1 MRHEP
6 LDASELG
13 GFASTGNSLFVHFS
27 TRQTTTT
34 VAGDSYMVAE
44 GWALSWMFSEAGEDC
59 MIDDVDPPPFG
70 NSGSCQWSSIG
81 ASMRTG
87 ETCVFD
93 CDEGMTRSTET
104 EGVWHAASFGTVPD
118 PLCWDGSLLNAQ
130 AMTCLQDHICVRQRH
145 VLRFVALY
153 VSLTLKDYRSTIGTW
168 ATRHPSPT
176 YGTRL
181 ALFFRTRHPSLDS
194 LRGAKTAPRAL
205 GGAPR
210 RCTLRTASMET
221 SCGTRC
227 RSMRGTTTESRRGSA
242 QPPSPGSTC
251 SIPTGPQSWIA
262 VHIVVTIR
270 TTARR

>member
-70 NSGSCQWSSIG
+70 NSGSCQWSSMG

-118 PLCWDGSLLNAQ
+118 PMCWDGSLLNAQ

-145 VLRFVALY
+145 VLRFVALC
-153 VSLTLKDYRSTIGTW
+153 VSLTLKDYRSITGTW
-168 ATRHPSPT
+168 ATV
-176 YGTRL
+176 
-181 ALFFRTRHPSLDS
+181 
-194 LRGAKTAPRAL
+194 
-205 GGAPR
+205 
-210 RCTLRTASMET
+210 
-221 SCGTRC
+221 
-227 RSMRGTTTESRRGSA
+227 
-242 QPPSPGSTC
+242 
-251 SIPTGPQSWIA
+251 I
-262 VHIVVTIR
+262 
-270 TTARR
+270 